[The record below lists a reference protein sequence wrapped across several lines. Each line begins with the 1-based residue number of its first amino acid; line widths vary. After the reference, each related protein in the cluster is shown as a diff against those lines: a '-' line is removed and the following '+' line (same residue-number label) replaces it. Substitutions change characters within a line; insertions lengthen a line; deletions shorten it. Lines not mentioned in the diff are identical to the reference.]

1 MKNFAQ
7 SIVRTPG
14 VLFMAILMVGFLI
27 NAGVN
32 YLHNTGF
39 EGPNLM
45 AAFSLLVG
53 QFVVAVIYQ
62 IRRIGQ
68 SNTTAALGQ

>member
-14 VLFMAILMVGFLI
+14 VLFMAILMVGFLV

-32 YLHNTGF
+32 YLNNTGF

-45 AAFSLLVG
+45 AAVSLLIG
-53 QFVVAVIYQ
+53 QFVVAVIHQ
-62 IRRIGQ
+62 FRRVGQ
-68 SNTTAALGQ
+68 SNAAAAVGQ